1 MKLTPILTVAS
12 LVSLVA
18 AHAGPAPLTWKR
30 DNLEARD
37 TLERRCGN
45 ALAHKRAKRAE
56 EAMGSV
62 MAKRELAGADLS
74 ALPKRST
81 NKDSTC
87 LVTPEVTQGPYHVL
101 GEIVRQNMTED
112 QAGVPLEI
120 NVDFIDINTCEPLAN
135 YWIDM
140 WQCNSTGQYA
150 HYASLTLGGGGGGGA
165 GNPPPGSGSG
175 SQAFPSSTEASTTT
189 SLGTYSGAD
198 DPAVGQFLNTTMEGN
213 ETFLRA
219 VYPTDE
225 NGHLKAY
232 TLVPGWYSGRAVH
245 FHIKVFPEGYIA
257 ENGTF
262 VANSSAQHTGQFFF
276 DANTMD
282 AVRQV
287 APYTQNTIAWEDAVA
302 NEDDQWYPYQSATGY
317 DAEMSITWVGD
328 KVEDGLVGSITVAV
342 NTSYTSPELST
353 QYSSFNVS
361 EYLAKGY
368 LPFASTDAL
377 EAGATAA
384 AFARAS

>member
-1 MKLTPILTVAS
+1 MKFTSVFTAAS
-12 LVSLVA
+12 LVGLVA

-37 TLERRCGN
+37 TLERRCGS

-56 EAMGSV
+56 EAMNTVLARRGLEGSDV
-62 MAKRELAGADLS
+62 KIH
-74 ALPKRST
+74 PKRSA
-81 NKDSTC
+81 NQDSTC

-101 GEIVRQNMTED
+101 GEIVRQNMTEG

-120 NVDFIDINTCEPLAN
+120 SVDFIDINNCEPLSN

-140 WQCNSTGQYA
+140 WQCNGTGQYA
-150 HYASLTLGGGGGGGA
+150 HYASSTVGTGGGGESGGT
-165 GNPPPGSGSG
+165 PPSGSGSG
-175 SQAFPSSTEASTTT
+175 FPSTTEVATST
-189 SLGTYSGAD
+189 LGPYSGAD
-198 DPAVGQFLNTTMEGN
+198 DPAAGDFLNTAMEDN

-225 NGHLKAY
+225 NGHLTAY
-232 TLVPGWYSGRAVH
+232 TIVPGWYSGRAVH

-276 DANTMD
+276 DADTMD

-287 APYTQNTIAWEDAVA
+287 DPYTSNTISWEDAVA

-317 DAEMSITWVGD
+317 DAEMTITWVGD
-328 KVEDGLVGSITVAV
+328 NIEDGLIGSITVAV
-342 NTSYTSPELST
+342 NTSYNSPELST

-361 EYLAKGY
+361 EYLEEGL
-368 LPFASTDAL
+368 LPFASTSAL
-377 EAGATAA
+377 EGGETAA
-384 AFARAS
+384 AAN

>member
-1 MKLTPILTVAS
+1 MKFTSVLTIAS
-12 LVSLVA
+12 LVGLVA

-37 TLERRCGN
+37 TLERRCGS

-56 EAMGSV
+56 EVMNTVLARRGLEGSDV
-62 MAKRELAGADLS
+62 KIH
-74 ALPKRST
+74 PKRSA
-81 NKDSTC
+81 NQDSTC

-101 GEIVRQNMTED
+101 GEIVRQNMTEG

-120 NVDFIDINTCEPLAN
+120 SVDFIDINNCEPLSN

-140 WQCNSTGQYA
+140 WQCNGTGQYA
-150 HYASLTLGGGGGGGA
+150 HYASSTVGTGGGGESGGTPPSGSGGA
-165 GNPPPGSGSG
+165 GSG
-175 SQAFPSSTEASTTT
+175 FPSTSEVATST
-189 SLGTYSGAD
+189 LGPYSGAD
-198 DPAVGQFLNTTMEGN
+198 DPAAGAFLNTTMEDN

-225 NGHLKAY
+225 NGHLTAY
-232 TLVPGWYSGRAVH
+232 TIVPGWYSGRAVH
-245 FHIKVFPEGYIA
+245 FHIKVYPEGYIA

-276 DANTMD
+276 DADTMD

-287 APYTQNTIAWEDAVA
+287 DPYTSNTISWEDAVA

-317 DAEMSITWVGD
+317 DAEMAITWVSD
-328 KVEDGLVGSITVAV
+328 NLEDGLIGSITVAV

-361 EYLAKGY
+361 EYLEEGL
-368 LPFASTDAL
+368 LPFASTSAL
-377 EAGATAA
+377 EGGETAA
-384 AFARAS
+384 AAS

>member
-1 MKLTPILTVAS
+1 MKFTSVLSTAS
-12 LVSLVA
+12 LVGLVA

-37 TLERRCGN
+37 TLERRCGS

-56 EAMGSV
+56 EAMNTVLARRGLEGSNV
-62 MAKRELAGADLS
+62 KIH
-74 ALPKRST
+74 PKRST
-81 NKDSTC
+81 NQDSTC

-120 NVDFIDINTCEPLAN
+120 SVDFIDINNCEPLSN

-150 HYASLTLGGGGGGGA
+150 HYASSTVGTGGGSGGGTPPSGSGGA
-165 GNPPPGSGSG
+165 GSG
-175 SQAFPSSTEASTTT
+175 FPSTTEVATST
-189 SLGTYSGAD
+189 LGPYSGAD
-198 DPAVGQFLNTTMEGN
+198 DPAAGAFLNTTMEDN

-225 NGHLKAY
+225 NGHLTAY
-232 TLVPGWYSGRAVH
+232 TIVPGWYSGRAVH
-245 FHIKVFPEGYIA
+245 FHIKVYPEGYIA

-276 DANTMD
+276 DADTMD

-287 APYTQNTIAWEDAVA
+287 DPYTSNTISWEDAVA

-317 DAEMSITWVGD
+317 DAEMAITWVGD
-328 KVEDGLVGSITVAV
+328 NLEDGLIGSITVAV

-353 QYSSFNVS
+353 QYSSFNVA
-361 EYLAKGY
+361 EYLEEGL
-368 LPFASTDAL
+368 LPFASTSAL
-377 EAGATAA
+377 ESGETAA
-384 AFARAS
+384 AN